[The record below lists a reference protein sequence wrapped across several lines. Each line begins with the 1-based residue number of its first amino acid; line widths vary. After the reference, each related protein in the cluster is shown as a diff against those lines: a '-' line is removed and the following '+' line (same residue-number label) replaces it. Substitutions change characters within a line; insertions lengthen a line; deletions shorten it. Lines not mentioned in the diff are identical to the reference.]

1 MKKILLSVFVASLI
15 LVLVFALA
23 GCEHEHEWGEWK
35 TTKEPTC
42 TEKGVQERV
51 CKCGEKETKDVEAL
65 GHTEVVDAAV
75 APSCTETGLTEGKH
89 CSVCNK
95 MLVAQETVE
104 ALGHNYLVVSLE
116 NDGVAGSSITYNC
129 QNCDSSYD
137 QIIEEISV
145 SVKLDGMSS
154 ATINGYGSYTKYYV
168 AAANGGYGDYHYK
181 YEVFSDSNSTVPMSH
196 LTKGFSGDSEY
207 AISYRGYMDAISG
220 YVLQVTV
227 IDEAGNQAVCR
238 YTI

>member
-1 MKKILLSVFVASLI
+1 M
-15 LVLVFALA
+15 
-23 GCEHEHEWGEWK
+23 GEWK

-42 TEKGVQERV
+42 TEKGVQEKV

-65 GHTEVVDAAV
+65 GHTEVIDAAV
-75 APSCTETGLTEGKH
+75 APTCTETGLTEGKH

-95 MLVAQETVE
+95 TLVTQETVE

-154 ATINGYGSYTKYYV
+154 ATINGYGSYTKYYM
-168 AAANGGYGDYHYK
+168 AAANGGYGDYQYK

-227 IDEAGNQAVCR
+227 IDEAGNKAVCR